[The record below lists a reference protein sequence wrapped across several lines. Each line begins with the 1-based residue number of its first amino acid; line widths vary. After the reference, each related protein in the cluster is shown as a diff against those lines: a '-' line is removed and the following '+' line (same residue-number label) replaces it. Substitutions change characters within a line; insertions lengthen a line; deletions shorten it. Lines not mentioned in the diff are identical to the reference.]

1 MFPLIFVHVTFL
13 RVLYNIHHHISFAEE
28 LTNST
33 AAAAAATAD
42 LHPFVT
48 HTGLTVKTALFLFL
62 IVTHSSSM
70 KGPRLNF
77 HADRQLAGRPKTTC
91 FCKVEFQPFQ
101 TVALTADVFQLLD
114 KLQSSTPNRNPPELL
129 VKHTSHIHNLFR
141 YRRQHNARV
150 FFSYSCTLLF

>member
-1 MFPLIFVHVTFL
+1 MF
-13 RVLYNIHHHISFAEE
+13 R
-28 LTNST
+28 
-33 AAAAAATAD
+33 ATARPIHAKTE
-42 LHPFVT
+42 LK
-48 HTGLTVKTALFLFL
+48 HTERGTQHCNNGRPTPVCDPYRPNRKDSLVS
-62 IVTHSSSM
+62 THSSSM

-77 HADRQLAGRPKTTC
+77 HAERQLAGRPKTTC